1 MMHDHDDSQDQ
12 DLSRAEFLPSKTG
25 RMVSYRGL
33 LERIV
38 EQFNAEYGDDHP
50 VLLEADSDVKRRAL
64 LKPVADYIFAVESLA
79 LSLEEQARFLR
90 AASSEL
96 FTYGGLDAL
105 LADPLVTTITLEGV
119 EKVSVRYRPGEE
131 LKTLGPIFEDGPQAR
146 RMIGKLVRHAGAEL
160 RPDIPV
166 MEVGLMVG
174 ERPVNVNVVV
184 PPYVNEISV
193 DLRVHPVVPPNLADF
208 VAQGYM
214 DERAA
219 TFLYALARSE
229 HGVLVVGDTES
240 GKTTLLGALAQAM
253 PDIGR
258 TVALVERAAVLRLGG
273 QVARYAVRWPRGEDE
288 GQSFTECIREAIVPG
303 PKLLILDEI
312 RGEDAEAIA
321 PLLSEGAPQRQIWAF
336 RGSPEARRIRSA
348 LGMLARMADHN
359 TPEAAVYAIHDRLPF
374 VVILKRRRGDIRLIE
389 IGEWVWPIAG
399 GSADY
404 VPLLE
409 MGWEEPRWTG
419 RTPKRSLDLPPDFW
433 A

>member
-1 MMHDHDDSQDQ
+1 MSNPHDSQDQ
-12 DLSRAEFLPSKTG
+12 DLPQPQFLPSKTG
-25 RMVSYRGL
+25 RMISYRGL

-38 EQFNAEYGDDHP
+38 EQFNAEYGEDHP
-50 VLLEADSDVKRRAL
+50 ALLEADTDAKRRAL
-64 LKPVADYIFAVESLA
+64 LKPVADYVFAVESVA
-79 LSLEEQARFLR
+79 LSLEEQAHFLR
-90 AASSEL
+90 AAASEL

-131 LKTLGPIFEDGPQAR
+131 LQPLDPIFDDGPQAR
-146 RMIGKLVRHAGAEL
+146 RMITRLVRHAGAEL

-174 ERPVNVNVVV
+174 DRPVNVNVAV
-184 PPYVNEISV
+184 PPYVNEISA
-193 DLRVHPVVPPNLADF
+193 DIRVHPAVPPTLADF

-219 TFLYALARSE
+219 IFLHALARSE

-253 PDIGR
+253 PEHTR
-258 TVALVERAAVLRLGG
+258 AAALVERSAVLRLPG
-273 QVARYAVRWPRGEDE
+273 QAALYAVRWPQGEDQ
-288 GQSFTECIREAIVPG
+288 GQTFAECIQEAIG
-303 PKLLILDEI
+303 SRPKLLMLDEI

-321 PLLSEGAPQRQIWAF
+321 PLLSEAAPQRQIWAF

-348 LGMLARMADHN
+348 LGMLARMADRAA
-359 TPEAAVYAIHDRLPF
+359 PEAAVYAVHERLPF

-389 IGEWVWPIAG
+389 LGEWIWSM
-399 GSADY
+399 GSSSPDY
-404 VPLLE
+404 ASFLE
-409 MGWEEPRWTG
+409 MGWDEPRWTG
-419 RTPKRSLDLPPDFW
+419 RKPARALDLPPDFW